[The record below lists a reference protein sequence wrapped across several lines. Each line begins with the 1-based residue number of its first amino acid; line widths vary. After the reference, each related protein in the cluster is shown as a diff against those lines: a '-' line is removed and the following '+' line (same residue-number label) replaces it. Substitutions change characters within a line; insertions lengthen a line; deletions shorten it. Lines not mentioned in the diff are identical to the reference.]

1 MFERGRLRNGVAG
14 NDRQGRERRHGH
26 VVDDG
31 PFGAFQQ
38 WQEGACDIER
48 SEEVDS
54 QLLLEGLGIAQIV
67 VESDAGIVDEDVE
80 GVDPVD
86 RPLDLLHAG
95 HIKRQWGLTFIGDC
109 ECAACSRIDPLRSA
123 PQRLIDERLTDASVG
138 ASDQDCFLRDVHD
151 CSPFWG

>member
-1 MFERGRLRNGVAG
+1 MDWDAGSGKMSSSPFSSPSKMPSAVVCIEAFGISKPRFMSVSVGPMTTAWTLTPWPANSALSDCVMFERGRLRNGVAG

-80 GVDPVD
+80 GVD
-86 RPLDLLHAG
+86 
-95 HIKRQWGLTFIGDC
+95 
-109 ECAACSRIDPLRSA
+109 
-123 PQRLIDERLTDASVG
+123 
-138 ASDQDCFLRDVHD
+138 
-151 CSPFWG
+151 